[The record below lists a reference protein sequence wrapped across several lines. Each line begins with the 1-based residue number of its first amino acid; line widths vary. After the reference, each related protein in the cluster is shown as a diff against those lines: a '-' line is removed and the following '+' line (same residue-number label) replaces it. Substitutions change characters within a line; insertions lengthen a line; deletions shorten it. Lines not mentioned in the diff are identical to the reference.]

1 MDFDAESVRE
11 ALASAGGDEQQAL
24 HILRSAQEG
33 RRISFRDHFAG
44 TTESL
49 PHDNIPLLPD
59 EQAALVQV
67 TRPLQL
73 MRAAA
78 WIIGRRWPAAGTK
91 RLPQQPLPPLDC
103 VRDGCAARVP
113 ARAMFGWVAT
123 ACRRLA
129 SAPGDVL
136 VSDRATWRVAGCVM
150 ERVSRGRVR
159 RVQVQP
165 QRRAAVSRH
174 MCVCFVTGCCSK
186 RWLTCRW
193 RTAKRRSSMQRAA
206 ARRAFPPTRCLQCAV
221 AASLGRYAAP
231 GKHVV
236 SAAPQPAAP
245 TSALKRLAPDPPP
258 HPPSYSA
265 TRASSTPAP
274 PFATSMDRLTFQMAV
289 RPLVLMPGLKL
300 LQATP
305 AMLKWRTRMRGEVGA
320 RYSATARRL
329 ALP

>member
-1 MDFDAESVRE
+1 MSDPDAAKEHGQRAVP
-11 ALASAGGDEQQAL
+11 A
-24 HILRSAQEG
+24 
-33 RRISFRDHFAG
+33 RISFTDHFAG

-49 PHDNIPLLPD
+49 PHINIPLLPD

-78 WIIGRRWPAAGTK
+78 WFLGRRWPAAGRQ
-91 RLPQQPLPPLDC
+91 RLRQQPLPPLDC
-103 VRDGCAARVP
+103 VRDGCAARVA

-123 ACRRLA
+123 ACGRLA
-129 SAPGDVL
+129 SAPGDGT
-136 VSDRATWRVAGCVM
+136 TWRLAGWVM
-150 ERVSRGRVR
+150 ECVSRGGVR

-193 RTAKRRSSMQRAA
+193 RTAKRRSSMHRAA

-236 SAAPQPAAP
+236 SAAQPS
-245 TSALKRLAPDPPP
+245 TSALKRLAPDPPS
-258 HPPSYSA
+258 PPPTA
-265 TRASSTPAP
+265 LHGLHLR
-274 PFATSMDRLTFQMAV
+274 Q
-289 RPLVLMPGLKL
+289 RP
-300 LQATP
+300 
-305 AMLKWRTRMRGEVGA
+305 R
-320 RYSATARRL
+320 SRRL
-329 ALP
+329 WT